1 MTLRTRKGTKGP
13 ENRKPHPPNQLVR
26 MRSPVQIRIAA
37 PLKPALSFGKGRFVC
52 FSQLFGLLE
61 ICNQAFDH
69 RTSHRQKHRGFGGVF
84 RRAPMFLPCLCL
96 CFYCGDL
103 LLHLPD
109 QFGQLLLTFL
119 LGGGVD
125 VPSHALSVH
134 NGGAAA
140 LPAAGF
146 FFGLLRPVRSGSERC

>member
-1 MTLRTRKGTKGP
+1 
-13 ENRKPHPPNQLVR
+13 
-26 MRSPVQIRIAA
+26 
-37 PLKPALSFGKGRFVC
+37 
-52 FSQLFGLLE
+52 
-61 ICNQAFDH
+61 
-69 RTSHRQKHRGFGGVF
+69 
-84 RRAPMFLPCLCL
+84 MFLPCLCL

-140 LPAAGF
+140 LPAAVFSLGF
-146 FFGLLRPVRSGSERC
+146 CVLSVRGLSGADGRSRL